1 MNEADFC
8 FLEQLHQISQLSFF
22 VYDNHRNLLK
32 DFKPVISP
40 DFPQQYLK
48 RAVQQQKITI
58 YSVKNG
64 GCFTA
69 VGLND
74 GKLLVIWQ
82 APSRLVQLSVEK
94 QASCRVKAALQLCYF
109 NFYHKRLFDQQIN
122 FLSESPPVNQ
132 IYQQTPET
140 QRDILAHSDY
150 LLEIKA
156 FEAIQNG
163 NLSEFQLR
171 LNQLL
176 QSGKPGT
183 LVPENEVRNL
193 KDVIIT
199 GITLLTR
206 AVIKGGMLPEIAYEM
221 SDISIQNLE
230 KLTSVPEV
238 ITYMKQLPEV
248 FIEKLQATT
257 KYSDVPVVFAIQEYV
272 FKHLTEKITLN
283 ELATA
288 VGYSK
293 NYLTRLFKEK
303 TGLTISSYIRQQ
315 KILEAKNQLAST
327 NRSISKIAVDLGF
340 VDQSHLTKV
349 FNHYE
354 KMTPQEYRK
363 QCCLLE

>member
-1 MNEADFC
+1 MNETDFY
-8 FLEQLHQISQLSFF
+8 FVEQLHQISQLSFF

-40 DFPQQYLK
+40 AFPQQYLK
-48 RAVQQQKITI
+48 KVNQQQKLTI

-69 VGLND
+69 LDLNA
-74 GKLLVIWQ
+74 GELLVIWQ
-82 APSRLVQLSVEK
+82 APSRLAQLSVEK
-94 QASCRVKAALQLCYF
+94 QTGCQVKAALQLCYF
-109 NFYHKRLFDQQIN
+109 NFYHERLAGEQIS
-122 FLSESPPVNQ
+122 FFSESPPANQ

-140 QRDILAHSDY
+140 QRDVLAHSDY
-150 LLEIKA
+150 LLETKA

-183 LVPENEVRNL
+183 LVPENEVRNM
-193 KDVIIT
+193 KDVMIT

-230 KLTSVPEV
+230 KLSSVPEV
-238 ITYMKQLPEV
+238 ITYMKQLPEA

-257 KYSDVPVVFAIQEYV
+257 KYANVPVVFAIQEYV
-272 FKHLTEKITLN
+272 FKHLTEKITLDD
-283 ELATA
+283 LATA

-293 NYLTRLFKEK
+293 NYLTRLFKDK
-303 TGLTISSYIRQQ
+303 TGLTISSYIRRQ
-315 KILEAKNQLAST
+315 KVLEAKNQLAST
-327 NRSISKIAVDLGF
+327 NRPISKIAVDLGF

-363 QCCLLE
+363 QCRLLE